1 MKKRDKKKKENIKA
15 KNITKNNATKPLRI
29 TRKMR
34 RELKNAVN
42 PLEELLIIKQYF
54 PKLTNWIDNLTDTRH
69 QSYITYDFKICLLTQ
84 ILAFCSS
91 YQSMNKIG
99 RDFNSDIVIENINN
113 ILKTNYIE
121 LPHKDTLINVISEI
135 KFKELENIQTNII
148 KTLIRSKMLDKYRFN
163 GIFHIVI
170 DGTNLYSTKVNLG
183 EQAITKVYNKG
194 EDNEYTLYSYYA
206 LEAKL
211 VCGNMTFSLAT
222 EFVENETY
230 TDKDGNTYRKFDK
243 QDCELKAA
251 YRLLD
256 KIKKRFPKLPIIIG
270 GDALYLGRP
279 FLELCDK
286 HHFDYIIRYKETDA
300 PSIKRNFDEIKIID
314 KDYEYQNEIIFGELK
329 DKDFYTVNV
338 VRYDEEVVNEETGE
352 VITTNFSYAT
362 SLTLTSKNKEDIVAL
377 GRRRWKIENK
387 GFKEQKSEILNI
399 EHIYTKNCN
408 GTKNI
413 YLIIQF
419 AHTLLNL
426 LNYGDILIISL
437 DTTKNEVSDLIKKA
451 LTSTTLNLNL
461 NRKIQLR
468 FT

>member
-1 MKKRDKKKKENIKA
+1 MRV
-15 KNITKNNATKPLRI
+15 

-42 PLEELLIIKQYF
+42 PLEELLIIMKQYF

-69 QSYITYDFKICLLTQ
+69 QSYITYDFKICLLAQ

-99 RDFNSDIVIENINN
+99 RDFNSDIVIDNINN

-135 KFKELENIQTNII
+135 KFEELEQIQTNII

-163 GIFHIVI
+163 GLFHIVI
-170 DGTNLYSTKVNLG
+170 DGTGLYSTRVNLG
-183 EQAITKVYNKG
+183 EQAITKVYNKD
-194 EDNEYTLYSYYA
+194 EENEYTLYSYYA

-230 TDKDGNTYRKFDK
+230 TDEYGNAYRKFDK
-243 QDCELKAA
+243 QDCELKAS
-251 YRLLD
+251 YRLLN

-279 FLELCDK
+279 FLELCDTLK
-286 HHFDYIIRYKETDA
+286 FDYIIRYKETDA
-300 PSIKRNFDEIKIID
+300 PTIKRNFDEIKIID
-314 KDYEYQNEIIFGELK
+314 ENYEYQNEIIFGDLK
-329 DKDFYTVNV
+329 NKDFYTLNV
-338 VRYDEEVVNEETGE
+338 ISYDEESVDEETGE
-352 VITTNFSYAT
+352 ITITNFSFVT
-362 SLTLTSKNKEDIVAL
+362 SLHITSKNKNALVLL

-387 GFKEQKSEILNI
+387 GFKEQKSDILNI
-399 EHIYTKNCN
+399 KHIYTKRCE
-408 GTKNI
+408 GTKNL

-426 LNYGDILIISL
+426 LNYGDILIIDL
-437 DTTKNEVSDLIKKA
+437 KTTKNEVSDLIKHA
-451 LTSTTLNLNL
+451 LTSTIIHLNLT
-461 NRKIQLR
+461 RKIQLR
-468 FT
+468 LP

>member
-1 MKKRDKKKKENIKA
+1 MKQ
-15 KNITKNNATKPLRI
+15 RI
-29 TRKMR
+29 TRKMK

-42 PLEELLIIKQYF
+42 PLEELLIIIKQYF
-54 PKLTNWIDNLTDTRH
+54 PKLTEWINNLTDTRN
-69 QSYITYDFKICLLTQ
+69 QSYVKYDFKVCLLTQ

-99 RDFNSDIVIENINN
+99 REFNSDIVIENINH

-135 KFKELENIQTNII
+135 KFEELEKIQTKII
-148 KTLIRSKMLDKYRFN
+148 QTLIRSKMFDKYRFD
-163 GIFHIVI
+163 GLFYVVI
-170 DGTNLYSTKVNLG
+170 DGTGLYSTRVNLG

-194 EDNEYTLYSYYA
+194 EENEYTLYSYYA

-230 TDKDGNTYRKFDK
+230 TDDLGNTYRKFDK
-243 QDCELKAA
+243 QDCELKAS

-256 KIKKRFPKLPIIIG
+256 KIKKRFSKLPIIIG
-270 GDALYLGRP
+270 GDALYLGKP

-286 HHFDYIIRYKETDA
+286 YNFEYIIRYKETDS

-314 KDYEYQNEIIFGELK
+314 GSYEYQNEIIFGEEK
-329 DKDFYTVNV
+329 NKNFYTVNV
-338 VRYDEEVVNEETGE
+338 ISFDEETIDEETND
-352 VITTNFSYAT
+352 VIVTNFSYVT
-362 SLTLTSKNKEDIVAL
+362 SLKITKNNKEKILQL

-387 GFKEQKSEILNI
+387 GFKEQKSDILNI
-399 EHIYTKNCN
+399 KHIYTKRCEC
-408 GTKNI
+408 TKNI

-419 AHTLLNL
+419 AHALLNL
-426 LNYGDILIISL
+426 LNYGDILIICL
-437 DTTKNEVSDLIKKA
+437 NTTKNEVSALIEKA
-451 LTSTTLNLNL
+451 LTSATKHLNL

-468 FT
+468 LP

>member
-1 MKKRDKKKKENIKA
+1 MRV
-15 KNITKNNATKPLRI
+15 

-42 PLEELLIIKQYF
+42 PLKELLIIMKQYF
-54 PKLTNWIDNLTDTRH
+54 PKLINWINDLTDTRH
-69 QSYITYDFKICLLTQ
+69 QSYVTYDFKICLLTQ

-99 RDFNSDIVIENINN
+99 RDFNSDIVIDNINN

-135 KFKELENIQTNII
+135 KFEELEQIQTNII

-163 GIFHIVI
+163 GLFHIAI
-170 DGTNLYSTKVNLG
+170 DGTGLYSTRVNLG
-183 EQAITKVYNKG
+183 EQAITKVYNKD
-194 EDNEYTLYSYYA
+194 EENEYTLYSYYA

-230 TDKDGNTYRKFDK
+230 TDKYSNTYRKFDK
-243 QDCELKAA
+243 QDCELKAS
-251 YRLLD
+251 YRLLN

-279 FLELCDK
+279 FLELCDSLK
-286 HHFDYIIRYKETDA
+286 FDYIIRYKEIDA
-300 PSIKRNFDEIKIID
+300 PTIKRNLDEIKIID
-314 KDYEYQNEIIFGELK
+314 ENYEYQNEIIFGDLK
-329 DKDFYTVNV
+329 NKDFYTLNV
-338 VRYDEEVVNEETGE
+338 ISYDEESVDEETGE
-352 VITTNFSYAT
+352 ITITNFSFVT
-362 SLTLTSKNKEDIVAL
+362 SLHITSKIKNDLVLL

-387 GFKEQKSEILNI
+387 GFKEQKSDILNI
-399 EHIYTKNCN
+399 KHIYTKRCE
-408 GTKNI
+408 GTKNL

-426 LNYGDILIISL
+426 LNYGDILIIDL
-437 DTTKNEVSDLIKKA
+437 KATKNEVSDLIKHA
-451 LTSTTLNLNL
+451 LTSTIIHLNLT
-461 NRKIQLR
+461 RKIQLR
-468 FT
+468 LP

>member
-1 MKKRDKKKKENIKA
+1 MKN
-15 KNITKNNATKPLRI
+15 RI

-34 RELKNAVN
+34 RERKKAVN
-42 PLEELLIIKQYF
+42 PLEELLIIIKQYF
-54 PKLTNWIDNLTDTRH
+54 PNLTKWIDNLTDTRH
-69 QSYITYDFKICLLTQ
+69 QSYVTYDLKICLLTQ

-113 ILKTNYIE
+113 ILKTNYVE

-135 KFKELENIQTNII
+135 KYEELEKIQTSII

-163 GIFHIVI
+163 GSFHIAI
-170 DGTNLYSTKVNLG
+170 DGTGLYSTKVNLG
-183 EQAITKVYNKG
+183 ENAIAKVYNKG
-194 EDNEYTLYSYYA
+194 EENEYTLYSYYA

-211 VCGNMTFSLAT
+211 ICGNMTFSLAT

-230 TDKDGNTYRKFDK
+230 TDNEGKTYRKFDK

-251 YRLLD
+251 YRLLN
-256 KIKKRFPKLPIIIG
+256 KIKEKFPKLPIIIG

-300 PSIKRNFDEIKIID
+300 PTIKRNLNEIKIVEEN
-314 KDYEYQNEIIFGELK
+314 YEYQNEVIFGDLK
-329 DKDFYTVNV
+329 NGDFYTVNIIS
-338 VRYDEEVVNEETGE
+338 YDEETIDEKTGE
-352 VITTNFSYAT
+352 VTTKNFSFVT
-362 SLTLTSKNKEDIVAL
+362 SLQITSNNKEKIVNL

-387 GFKEQKSEILNI
+387 GFKEQKSDVLNI
-399 EHIYTKNCN
+399 THIYTKNCQ

-413 YLIIQF
+413 YLLIQF

-426 LNYGDILIISL
+426 LNYGNVLIIGL
-437 DTTKNEVSDLIKKA
+437 ETTKNEVSDLIKKV
-451 LTSTTLNLNL
+451 LTSSKTILNLDRN
-461 NRKIQLR
+461 IQLR
-468 FT
+468 LP

>member
-1 MKKRDKKKKENIKA
+1 MKQ
-15 KNITKNNATKPLRI
+15 RI

-34 RELKNAVN
+34 RERKNAVN
-42 PLEELLIIKQYF
+42 PLEELLIIMKQYF
-54 PKLTNWIDNLTDTRH
+54 PKLINWIDNLTDTRH

-99 RDFNSDIVIENINN
+99 RDFNSDIVINNINN
-113 ILKTNYIE
+113 ILKTNYLE

-135 KFKELENIQTNII
+135 NHKELENIQTNII
-148 KTLIRSKMLDKYRFN
+148 RTLIRSKLLDKYRYN
-163 GIFHIVI
+163 GLFHIVI
-170 DGTNLYSTKVNLG
+170 DGTGLYSTKVNLG

-194 EDNEYTLYSYYA
+194 EENEYTLYSYYV

-230 TDKDGNTYRKFDK
+230 TDELGNTYRKFDK

-251 YRLLD
+251 YRLLN
-256 KIKKRFPKLPIIIG
+256 KIKIRFPKLPIIIG
-270 GDALYLGRP
+270 CDALYLGKP
-279 FLELCDK
+279 FLELCDSLN
-286 HHFDYIIRYKETDA
+286 FEYIIRYKETDA
-300 PSIKRNFDEIKIID
+300 PSIKRNFDEIKKND
-314 KDYEYQNEIIFGELK
+314 GDYAYQNEIIFGELK
-329 DKDFYTVNV
+329 NKDFYTVNV
-338 VRYDEEVVNEETGE
+338 ISYDEETIDDETGE
-352 VITTNFSYAT
+352 VIITNFSYVT
-362 SLTLTSKNKEDIVAL
+362 SLTITSKNKEDIVAL

-387 GFKEQKSEILNI
+387 GFKEQKSDILNI
-399 EHIYTKNCN
+399 THIYTKNCQ

-426 LNYGDILIISL
+426 LNYGNILIIDL
-437 DTTKNEVSDLIKKA
+437 DTTKNEVSDLIKNA
-451 LTSTTLNLNL
+451 LTSTIINLNL

-468 FT
+468 LP

>member
-1 MKKRDKKKKENIKA
+1 MRK
-15 KNITKNNATKPLRI
+15 RI

-42 PLEELLIIKQYF
+42 PLEELLIIIKQYF
-54 PKLTNWIDNLTDTRH
+54 PKLTDWIDNLTDTRH

-99 RDFNSDIVIENINN
+99 RDFNSDIVIDNINN

-135 KFKELENIQTNII
+135 KFEELEQIQTNII
-148 KTLIRSKMLDKYRFN
+148 KTLIRSKILDKYRFN
-163 GIFHIVI
+163 GLFHIVI
-170 DGTNLYSTKVNLG
+170 DGTGLYSTRVNLG

-194 EDNEYTLYSYYA
+194 EENEYTLYSYYA

-230 TDKDGNTYRKFDK
+230 TDELGNAYRKFDK

-251 YRLLD
+251 YRLLN

-286 HHFDYIIRYKETDA
+286 HHFEYIIRYKETDA
-300 PSIKRNFDEIKIID
+300 PSIKRNFNEIKIID
-314 KDYEYQNEIIFGELK
+314 KNYEYQNEIIFGDLK
-329 DKDFYTVNV
+329 NKDFYTVNV
-338 VRYDEEVVNEETGE
+338 ISYNEESIDEETGE
-352 VITTNFSYAT
+352 VTITNFSYVT
-362 SLTLTSKNKEDIVAL
+362 SLKITSKNKEEIILL
-377 GRRRWKIENK
+377 GRGRWKIENK
-387 GFKEQKSEILNI
+387 GFKEQKSDILNI
-399 EHIYTKNCN
+399 THIYTKNCQ
-408 GTKNI
+408 GTKNL

-426 LNYGDILIISL
+426 LNYGDILIIGL
-437 DTTKNEVSDLIKKA
+437 NTTKNEISDLIK
-451 LTSTTLNLNL
+451 STLISIKQNLNL
-461 NRKIQLR
+461 NRRIQLR
-468 FT
+468 LT

>member
-1 MKKRDKKKKENIKA
+1 MKQ
-15 KNITKNNATKPLRI
+15 RI

-34 RELKNAVN
+34 RELKNTVN
-42 PLEELLIIKQYF
+42 PLEELLIIIKQYF
-54 PKLTNWIDNLTDTRH
+54 PNLTNWIDNLTDTRN
-69 QSYITYDFKICLLTQ
+69 QSYITYDIKVCLLTQ

-99 RDFNSDIVIENINN
+99 RDFNSDIVINNINH
-113 ILKTNYIE
+113 ILKTNYVE
-121 LPHKDTLINVISEI
+121 LPHKDTLINIISSI
-135 KFKELENIQTNII
+135 KFEELEKLQTNII

-163 GIFHIVI
+163 GLFHVVI
-170 DGTNLYSTKVNLG
+170 DGTGLYSTKVNLG
-183 EQAITKVYNKG
+183 EQAITKVYNKDA
-194 EDNEYTLYSYYA
+194 ENEYTLYSYYA

-243 QDCELKAA
+243 QDCELKAS
-251 YRLLD
+251 YRLLE

-279 FLELCDK
+279 FLELCNK
-286 HHFDYIIRYKETDA
+286 YNFEYIIRYKENDA
-300 PSIKRNFDEIKIID
+300 PTIKRNFNEIKIAD
-314 KDYEYQNEIIFGELK
+314 GNYQYQNEIIFGDLK
-329 DKDFYTVNV
+329 DKDFYTLNV
-338 VRYDEEVVNEETGE
+338 ISYDEENVDEKTGE
-352 VITTNFSYAT
+352 VFITNFSYVT
-362 SLTLTSKNKEDIVAL
+362 SLEITSNNKESIVLL

-387 GFKEQKSEILNI
+387 GFKEQKSDILNI
-399 EHIYTKNCN
+399 NHIYTKNCN

-426 LNYGDILIISL
+426 LNYGDILIKNL
-437 DTTKNEVSDLIKKA
+437 MTTKNEVSDLIKKT

-461 NRKIQLR
+461 NRSIQLR
-468 FT
+468 LT